1 MMYMQKKIYEA
12 PALEVI
18 DAEFESMLANS
29 FDETLDPDKEIEES
43 DPNDMNTQKKQFG
56 FNNAPWE

>member
-1 MMYMQKKIYEA
+1 MQKKIYEV

-18 DAEFESMLANS
+18 DAEFESMLAGS
-29 FDETLDPDKEIEES
+29 FEENLDPEKKEDYNEEPIGS
-43 DPNDMNTQKKQFG
+43 KKQYG

>member
-1 MMYMQKKIYEA
+1 MMYMQKKIYEV

-29 FDETLDPDKEIEES
+29 FDETLPDEEIEES

>member
-18 DAEFESMLANS
+18 ETETEPILNGSEILNPGNNQT
-29 FDETLDPDKEIEES
+29 DEN